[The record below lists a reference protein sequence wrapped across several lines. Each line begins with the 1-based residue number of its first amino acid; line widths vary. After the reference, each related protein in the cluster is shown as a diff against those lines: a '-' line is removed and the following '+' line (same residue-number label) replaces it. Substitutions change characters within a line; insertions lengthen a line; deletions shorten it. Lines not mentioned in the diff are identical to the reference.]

1 MIGSSTGKGSC
12 ARVPPNV
19 SGNAVDGA
27 GYLTII
33 LGVESILEKEN

>member
-1 MIGSSTGKGSC
+1 MIGSSVEQDGC
-12 ARVPPNV
+12 VRVPPNV

-33 LGVESILEKEN
+33 LGVF